1 MAYLDVNNICVSYG
15 RNQVLHNITMK
26 AEKGQIVTVI
36 GANGAGKSTL
46 INAISGVLRFSGQIS
61 FDEKP
66 LPYPAHKAAHCG
78 VIQVPEGRKIFPNIS
93 VEENLILG
101 GYALKDKSQFESRLQ
116 AMYELFPVLR
126 DRKEQAGGS
135 LSGGEQ
141 QMLAISRGLMCD
153 PNLLLLDE
161 PSLGLAPLVIRD
173 VFELIKTVNDQGVTV
188 ILVEQNAKQA
198 LELADWAYVLENGV
212 FVAEGSGEDL
222 LADDVVRR
230 AYLGVRD
237 VT

>member
-15 RNQVLHNITMK
+15 RNQALNNISMK

-46 INAISGVLRFSGQIS
+46 INAISGVLRYSGKIS
-61 FDEKP
+61 FDGKP
-66 LPYPAHKAAHCG
+66 LPYPAYKAACSG
-78 VIQVPEGRKIFPNIS
+78 VIQIPEGRKIFPNIS
-93 VEENLILG
+93 VAENLILG
-101 GYALKDKSQFESRLQ
+101 GYALRDKSQFESRLQ
-116 AMYELFPVLR
+116 AVYELFPVLK

-141 QMLAISRGLMCD
+141 QMLAISRGLMSN
-153 PNLLLLDE
+153 PSLLLLDE

-173 VFELIKTVNDQGVTV
+173 VFNLIKTVNAQGVTV

-237 VT
+237 AT